1 MLYPTAP
8 SYVYTVRLVDKTKT
22 RGGLL
27 VDVDLGFRHWRRNLP
42 LTLAGAGITKAA
54 AALEVGERYVVRT
67 AVRGRG
73 YVAQL
78 TPGIVPSYTYA
89 AVLGVAQDGDNV
101 RADIMLGFDCV
112 IEGQSVRLV
121 GGNARELDEP
131 GGVEAAANMRAVAPA
146 GARVVLRSL
155 RADKYGDRYG
165 GRITL
170 PDGDDLTERLIAGGW
185 MALWNGRGPKPVPP
199 WPRLV

>member
-1 MLYPTAP
+1 VLYPTVP
-8 SYVYTVRLVDKTKT
+8 SYVYTVRLVDKAKT

-42 LTLAGAGITKAA
+42 LTLAGTGITKAA

-67 AVRGRG
+67 SVRGRG

-78 TPGIVPSYTYA
+78 APGIVPSYTYA
-89 AVLGVAQDGDNV
+89 AVLGVAHDADTV
-101 RADIMLGFDCV
+101 RADIDLGFDEWV
-112 IEGQSVRLV
+112 EGQPVRLT
-121 GGNARELDEP
+121 GGNARELAEP
-131 GGVEAAANMRAVAPA
+131 GGVEAAANLRAVAPA

-185 MALWNGRGPKPVPP
+185 MALWSGRGVKPVPP
-199 WPRLV
+199 WPRLA